1 MRKSVLNFTLNYS
14 QEDTLQL
21 EALEVD
27 PAAAVEMAPL
37 LHNVNYGEGVE
48 GGRGMGR
55 TPGSGEGGSGDGSER
70 TARGGSAAN
79 HGSTPLTDGN
89 AAPINGNSGQQ
100 DPSQPSSGTLT
111 GSSPDDIEMPVIDRD
126 SLRSGGAGDEGEGRD
141 LQEVIRSLSVY
152 GAVARRR
159 SAVLQEAA
167 QRYRHGVSASHT
179 AGPHDFSS
187 MRFCSSSTGV

>member
-1 MRKSVLNFTLNYS
+1 M
-14 QEDTLQL
+14 QL

-37 LHNVNYGEGVE
+37 LHNVNYGESAE

-55 TPGSGEGGSGDGSER
+55 TPGSGEGGSSEGSER
-70 TARGGSAAN
+70 TARGGSAAI
-79 HGSTPLTDGN
+79 HGSTALKDGS
-89 AAPINGNSGQQ
+89 AAPINGRSGQQ
-100 DPSQPSSGTLT
+100 DPSQCSSGTLT
-111 GSSPDDIEMPVIDRD
+111 GMSPDDIDMPVSDRD
-126 SLRSGGAGDEGEGRD
+126 SLRAGEGGGEGEGRD

-167 QRYRHGVSASHT
+167 QRHRHGVSASHT